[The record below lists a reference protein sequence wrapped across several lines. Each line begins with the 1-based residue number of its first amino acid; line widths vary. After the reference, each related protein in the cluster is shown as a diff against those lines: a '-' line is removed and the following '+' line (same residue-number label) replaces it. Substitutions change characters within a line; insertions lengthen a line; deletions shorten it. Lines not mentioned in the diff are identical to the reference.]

1 MESILVQIECESADE
16 AESIKA
22 RIPMILSFTKG
33 FLSGSKYKVLED
45 KIISMIK
52 GNVLSVSIDLKAK
65 EG

>member
-1 MESILVQIECESADE
+1 MESIFIQIDCESSDE

-45 KIISMIK
+45 KIKSLIK
-52 GNVLSVSIDLKAK
+52 GNALFVSIDLKSK